1 MERNAYLRECGVK
14 VTFEHREHR
23 KRGEAPDV
31 EISYENIPG
40 VVSELEP
47 GEGASRAV
55 QVLEKVPEGQRLVV
69 KAGTEEK

>member
-1 MERNAYLRECGVK
+1 M
-14 VTFEHREHR
+14 
-23 KRGEAPDV
+23 

-55 QVLEKVPEGQRLVV
+55 QVLEKVPEGHKIVIQ
-69 KAGTEEK
+69 AETEEK